1 MLSQVLEVWL
11 CRCAPDL
18 MLYITRERG
27 GMHQIAFNFVSLP
40 PQPLESL
47 TCNGGGLNLLTR
59 VAVDELQPW
68 QVVPDQFQRVVVV
81 LRRNTRGAGSCLRHC
96 RLPKQVRR
104 ERLVHRMVEHPC
116 PLRSEEHTSELQ
128 S

>member
-40 PQPLESL
+40 PEPLESL
-47 TCNGGGLNLLTR
+47 TCNGGGLNLLAR

-68 QVVPDQFQRVVVV
+68 EVVPDQFQRVVVV
-81 LRRNTRGAGSCLRHC
+81 SCQNARGSWPCLHHR
-96 RLPKQVRR
+96 RLPEQVGR
-104 ERLVHRMVEHPC
+104 EGLVHGMVEDAR
-116 PLRSEEHTSELQ
+116 PLP
-128 S
+128 